1 MVEKRKPQGLG
12 PGQELLLEQCF
23 ALTSCGLGQLAA
35 LLILQEVSYRFPNG
49 NSEAAVRRE
58 LTQRIGID
66 LHESGLAVGALPT
79 ARIGRKTDKLAR
91 RQSSIDPLG
100 AVASAI
106 AAVSSGTGRIVT
118 GVDRKHATLQQE
130 RAIQPF
136 ARYDQGTPYE
146 SVF

>member
-1 MVEKRKPQGLG
+1 VV
-12 PGQELLLEQCF
+12 
-23 ALTSCGLGQLAA
+23 LAS
-35 LLILQEVSYRFPNG
+35 LRPSSSLQEVSYRFPNG

-100 AVASAI
+100 TVASAI
-106 AAVSSGTGRIVT
+106 AAVSSGAGRIVT
-118 GVDRKHATLQQE
+118 GVNAKHCASRHGLQVGSAGGTVRLLYDRANFLE
-130 RAIQPF
+130 LAF
-136 ARYDQGTPYE
+136 LEG
-146 SVF
+146 